1 MKQIFAVKAYVDSV
15 WQQFFITQRVL
26 ATNRKEAEKMVINHW
41 KNDDNAVVVKVKTV
55 IELGDFDKGEII
67 LL

>member
-15 WQQFFITQRVL
+15 WQQFLVTERVL
-26 ATNRKEAEKMVINHW
+26 ATNKEEAEKMVINYW
-41 KNDDNAVVVKVKTV
+41 KDNDDTIIVKIKSV
-55 IELGDFDKGEII
+55 IELGNFDKGEII